1 MNEAGMIKAAVIGV
15 GSMGRNHARVYREL
29 PETTLVGVA
38 DMSEQNAER
47 VAAEY
52 QTHAFS
58 DYRQLLD
65 ETQPDIVSIVVPT
78 EQHAIVT
85 IDALNAGSHV
95 LVEKPISYTVE
106 EGIRMIQH
114 AEACGKKLTVGHVVR
129 FDSAIRQLVE
139 RLRAGELG
147 QIYQVRS
154 RRLGPFPAR
163 IQDVGVVVDLA
174 THDLDIS
181 HFVTGDYITRV
192 FAETERQIHSSH
204 EDILIGTARLS
215 RGAMASL
222 DINWL
227 TPYKIRELT
236 ITGEKG
242 MFLVNYLNQDLY
254 FYENQDAL
262 NIEWERLSM
271 FKGVS
276 EGRMVRFPVA
286 KTEPLKAE
294 LQAFARSVIDD
305 TPVAVPPEDG
315 LAALCCAVAMVE
327 SGQQQRP
334 INIEYWKTPQPC
346 MQN

>member
-1 MNEAGMIKAAVIGV
+1 M
-15 GSMGRNHARVYREL
+15 
-29 PETTLVGVA
+29 
-38 DMSEQNAER
+38 
-47 VAAEY
+47 
-52 QTHAFS
+52 
-58 DYRQLLD
+58 
-65 ETQPDIVSIVVPT
+65 
-78 EQHAIVT
+78 
-85 IDALNAGSHV
+85 
-95 LVEKPISYTVE
+95 
-106 EGIRMIQH
+106 
-114 AEACGKKLTVGHVVR
+114 
-129 FDSAIRQLVE
+129 
-139 RLRAGELG
+139 
-147 QIYQVRS
+147 
-154 RRLGPFPAR
+154 
-163 IQDVGVVVDLA
+163 GVVVDLA

-181 HFVTGDYITRV
+181 HYVTGDYITRV

-242 MFLVNYLNQDLY
+242 MFLVDYLNQDLY

-286 KTEPLKAE
+286 KSEPLKAE

-305 TPVAVPPEDG
+305 TAVAVPPEDG

-327 SGQQQRP
+327 SGRTTDPDQHRILENAKTMYVELARKIENKSAQLVVIGLGYVGLPVALLFAKAGFSVTGLDLKPDRVDTINSGQSP
-334 INIEYWKTPQPC
+334 IEGNEPGLADLLTDVVNIGQIPRRL
-346 MQN
+346 

>member
-1 MNEAGMIKAAVIGV
+1 MPKHAG
-15 GSMGRNHARVYREL
+15 E
-29 PETTLVGVA
+29 
-38 DMSEQNAER
+38 
-47 VAAEY
+47 
-52 QTHAFS
+52 
-58 DYRQLLD
+58 
-65 ETQPDIVSIVVPT
+65 
-78 EQHAIVT
+78 
-85 IDALNAGSHV
+85 
-95 LVEKPISYTVE
+95 
-106 EGIRMIQH
+106 
-114 AEACGKKLTVGHVVR
+114 KLTVGHIVR
-129 FDSAIRQLVE
+129 FDSAIQQLVE

-181 HFVTGDYITRV
+181 HYVTGDYITRV

-327 SGQQQRP
+327 SGQQQCP

-346 MQN
+346 IQN